1 MLTEAGDTFHQKDN
15 EIESMKKMLGE
26 YEDKLKQ
33 QVRLRIFLSQERYN
47 LMIEIKKPLGQI
59 SVVPSLMVS

>member
-33 QVRLRIFLSQERYN
+33 QVQIRFLF
-47 LMIEIKKPLGQI
+47 
-59 SVVPSLMVS
+59 